1 MLELL
6 ATYSITEILVFIVML
21 ALAFKGVVSFVDWF
35 KNRFGTKIN
44 GKTEAEIQEEA
55 VEEMEEE
62 ARNSILQG
70 RLLLGE
76 QRMRE
81 HDEKFTAINDKLT
94 QMSTETEDKFNKL
107 TNMVELLLTSDRDSI
122 KAYIVDKHHY
132 FYYNKKW
139 IDDYSM
145 DCIEKKY
152 ETYKL
157 ENGNSYVEE
166 LVKQLRS
173 LPKRNPSQSKDKE
186 E

>member
-6 ATYSITEILVFIVML
+6 AAYNITEILVFIVML
-21 ALAFKGVVSFVDWF
+21 AIAFKGAVSFVDWF
-35 KNRFGTKIN
+35 KGRFGSKIN
-44 GKTEAEIQEEA
+44 GKTVEEIQEEA
-55 VEEMEEE
+55 VEEIEEE

-81 HDEKFTAINDKLT
+81 HDEKFTEINDKLT
-94 QMSTETEDKFNKL
+94 RMSTETEDKFNKL
-107 TNMVELLLTSDRDSI
+107 TSMVELLLTSDRDSI

-145 DCIEKKY
+145 DCLEKKY

-157 ENGNSYVEE
+157 ENGNSYVGD
-166 LVKQLRS
+166 LMKQLRS
-173 LPKRNPSQSKDKE
+173 LPKQQPPKGE
-186 E
+186 EK